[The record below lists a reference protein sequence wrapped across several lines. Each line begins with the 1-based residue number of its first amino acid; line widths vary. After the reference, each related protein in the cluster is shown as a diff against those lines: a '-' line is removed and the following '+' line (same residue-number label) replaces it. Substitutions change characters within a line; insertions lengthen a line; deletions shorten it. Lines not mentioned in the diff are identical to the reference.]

1 MCEGSGEDFQ
11 PGLFFAY
18 EMGPVVLAAGGASV
32 SNYPV
37 AILDRSFKWMMLT
50 AVSTGAFTILIKDSR
65 NKRPFSNQAIHS
77 SNIMGTS
84 TNPFPLL
91 TPFVFEQKG
100 QILADITDISGN
112 ANTIRIAFHGVEL
125 DDD

>member
-1 MCEGSGEDFQ
+1 
-11 PGLFFAY
+11 
-18 EMGPVVLAAGGASV
+18 
-32 SNYPV
+32 
-37 AILDRSFKWMMLT
+37 
-50 AVSTGAFTILIKDSR
+50 
-65 NKRPFSNQAIHS
+65 
-77 SNIMGTS
+77 MGTS